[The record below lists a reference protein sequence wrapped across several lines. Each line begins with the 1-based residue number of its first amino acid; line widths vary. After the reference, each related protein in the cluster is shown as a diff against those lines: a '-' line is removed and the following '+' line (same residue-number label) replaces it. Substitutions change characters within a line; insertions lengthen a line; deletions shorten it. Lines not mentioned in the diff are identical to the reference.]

1 MPQSCELI
9 GIIEMDTDPHVR
21 IRRDETLGAILRSL
35 RSECGLS
42 TDELFADDIVLE
54 SCETYG
60 AVESI
65 HVLHANLPQL
75 RSDLEHELRRLIQ
88 RLLAVM

>member
-1 MPQSCELI
+1 MPQSCQVI
-9 GIIEMDTDPHVR
+9 GIIEMETDPR
-21 IRRDETLGAILRSL
+21 LPSDRDETLGATLRSL

-42 TDELFADDIVLE
+42 VDDLLAEDIVLE

-60 AVESI
+60 TVESVT
-65 HVLHANLPQL
+65 VLHANLPQL
-75 RSDLEHELRRLIQ
+75 RSDLEHELRRVIQ

>member
-1 MPQSCELI
+1 MPQSCQLI
-9 GIIEMDTDPHVR
+9 GIIAMDTDPQVHV
-21 IRRDETLGAILRSL
+21 RRDETIGAILRSL
-35 RSECGLS
+35 RRECGLS
-42 TDELFADDIVLE
+42 ADELFADDIVWE

-60 AVESI
+60 AAES
-65 HVLHANLPQL
+65 VALLHANLPQL